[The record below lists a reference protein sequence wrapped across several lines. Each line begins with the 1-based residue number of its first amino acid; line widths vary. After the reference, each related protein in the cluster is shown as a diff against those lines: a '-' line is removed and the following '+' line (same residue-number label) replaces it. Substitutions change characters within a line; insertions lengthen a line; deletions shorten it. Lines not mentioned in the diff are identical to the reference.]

1 MGNSLPENQTTILNQ
16 TPRRSM
22 HPKVKMVDLGWQYEQ
37 LRKTLEPKLLEVLR
51 SGRYIGGEAVSAFEA
66 EFAAFHGVSANN
78 VCSCANGSDAL
89 YLALR
94 ALGIKKGDEVV
105 TVPNSFVATAHAI
118 ERCGARALFVDVD
131 PELHTMRVDLLH
143 KVVTSA
149 TRAILPVHLYGHPVD
164 MGPLLQ
170 YASELGL
177 CVVEDCA
184 QACGAEWNGR
194 PVGALG
200 DAGCF
205 SFFPTKTLGAAG
217 DGGMV
222 ICRDEKHAIRV
233 RSLAHH
239 GFAEVKNKAVEVGV
253 NSRLDAI
260 QAVVLSEKLK
270 VLNDWN
276 ERRRAIARIYSTEL
290 ASLPWLTLPREASW
304 GHHVYH
310 LYVVQVD
317 TSKDPAARDAFRS
330 KLLAAGIDTQVHYQ
344 RLISE
349 QMPYRTRGMLQ
360 RSLAAAD
367 ALVDRVV
374 SLPIHPGMTTIEAI
388 RVCQAVKE
396 AKP

>member
-1 MGNSLPENQTTILNQ
+1 MKRVG
-16 TPRRSM
+16 
-22 HPKVKMVDLGWQYEQ
+22 MVDLGWQHEQ

-51 SGRYIGGEAVSAFEA
+51 SGRYIGGEAVAAFEA
-66 EFAAFHGVSANN
+66 EFAAFHGVGPGN

-94 ALGIKKGDEVV
+94 ALGIKKGDDVV

-118 ERCGARALFVDVD
+118 ERCGAHTLFVDVD

-164 MGPLLQ
+164 MGPLLEF
-170 YASELGL
+170 ASDRGL
-177 CVVEDCA
+177 EVVEDCA
-184 QACGAEWNGR
+184 QACGAEWTGR
-194 PVGALG
+194 PVGTLG
-200 DAGCF
+200 AAGCF

-222 ICRDEKHAIRV
+222 ICRDEEASARV
-233 RSLAHH
+233 MSLAHQ
-239 GFAEVKNKAVEVGV
+239 GFVKVKNNALEVGV

-260 QAVVLSEKLK
+260 QAVILSEKLK

-276 ERRRAIARIYSTEL
+276 ERRRAIARIYSAEL
-290 ASLPWLTLPREASW
+290 AGLPWLTLPREASW

-317 TSKDPAARDAFRS
+317 TSKDVAARDTLRS
-330 KLLAAGIDTQVHYQ
+330 KLFAAGIDTQVHYQ
-344 RLISE
+344 RLIPE
-349 QMPYRTRGMLQ
+349 QRPYVNRGTLQ

-374 SLPIHPGMTTIEAI
+374 SLPIYPGMTAVDAI
-388 RVCQAVKE
+388 RVCQAIKG

>member
-1 MGNSLPENQTTILNQ
+1 MRKQ
-16 TPRRSM
+16 
-22 HPKVKMVDLGWQYEQ
+22 VKMVDLGWQYEV
-37 LRKTLEPKLLEVLR
+37 LRKTLEPKVIELLR
-51 SGRYIGGEAVSAFEA
+51 SGRYVGGEAVSAFEA
-66 EFAAFHGVSANN
+66 EFAAFHKVAPSR

-94 ALGIKKGDEVV
+94 ALGIKKGDDVV

-118 ERCGARALFVDVD
+118 ERCGAKALFVDVD

-143 KVVTSA
+143 KVVTTA

-164 MGPLLQ
+164 MGPLLKF
-170 YASELGL
+170 ASDHGL
-177 CVVEDCA
+177 EVVEDCA

-194 PVGALG
+194 PVGTLG
-200 DAGCF
+200 SAGCF

-222 ICRDEKHAIRV
+222 ICQDEKLAARA

-239 GFAEVKNKAVEVGV
+239 GFAEVKNQAIEVGV

-260 QAVVLSEKLK
+260 QAVMLSEKLK
-270 VLNDWN
+270 VLDEWN

-290 ASLPWLTLPREASW
+290 AGLPWLTLPREASW

-310 LYVVQVD
+310 LYVVQID
-317 TSKDPAARDAFRS
+317 TSKDLAARDTFRS
-330 KLLAAGIDTQVHYQ
+330 KLLAAGIDTQVHYE

-349 QMPYRTRGMLQ
+349 QMPYRTRGVMQ
-360 RSLAAAD
+360 RELAAAD
-367 ALVDRVV
+367 DLVSRIV